1 MALPR
6 TQEATAICDSPKG
19 PILRIR
25 DFKAMG
31 AQSIEQ
37 ANVHKFSIALLCRVP
52 EEHAGASLTVDH
64 VECMCFEA
72 LEKLKHSRRGAA
84 VAHGPSWHGGHAVF
98 GLEIY
103 KNAFHRSPTIS
114 VSDTT
119 TPLTRPVIQWLVTPG
134 PTVNLTDVEGT

>member
-31 AQSIEQ
+31 AQSIDQ

-52 EEHAGASLTVDH
+52 EEHAGASLTVGH

-98 GLEIY
+98 GLEIQECIPPFPDY
-103 KNAFHRSPTIS
+103 FSFRNNDA
-114 VSDTT
+114 SDTSGH
-119 TPLTRPVIQWLVTPG
+119 PMVGHAWAHGKFNRC
-134 PTVNLTDVEGT
+134 